1 MTLTRSRARA
11 AVAGAVLAIA
21 ITALVAVVVVRGGDD
36 DPDRPLPS
44 DISVPEADPS
54 SGLDDAGS
62 ELVALLEAGRQGRHH
77 ARYELSGDEL
87 EGESTIEVWR
97 DGDRVRQ
104 ETELRT
110 ADGEVA
116 RTAAVTTGDTTVACS
131 RVGEEPWSC
140 AEAETETAEDSS
152 GDVFGTVEQ
161 QLRGVEVAA
170 SDDEVAGRQVRCFE
184 FSATDGAGRA
194 CVTPDGVPVLVS
206 IGSSEIRLAALDDDV
221 PGDVFTPPAG

>member
-1 MTLTRSRARA
+1 MTVTKSQARA
-11 AVAGAVLAIA
+11 AIAGAALALAIGV
-21 ITALVAVVVVRGGDD
+21 LVVVVVQWGGDD

-44 DISVPEADPS
+44 DISVREAEPS
-54 SGLDDAGS
+54 AGLDDGGA

-77 ARYELSGDEL
+77 ARYELAGDEL

-104 ETELRT
+104 DTELRT

-116 RTAAVTTGDTTVACS
+116 RTAAVTTGGTTVACS
-131 RVGEEPWSC
+131 RVGEEPWAC
-140 AEAETETAEDSS
+140 AEAESETAADSP
-152 GDVFGTVEQ
+152 GEVFGTVEQ
-161 QLRGVEVAA
+161 QLRGVDVSA
-170 SDDEVAGRQVRCFE
+170 SDDEVDGRQVRCFE
-184 FSATDGAGRA
+184 FSATDGEGRA

-206 IGSSEIRLAALDDDV
+206 IGTSEIRLAALDDDV